1 MEKAINI
8 IKYSGEIEAFNIE
21 KLKRSLRHSK
31 ASEQLVTEIAEEIQ
45 TQLTEG
51 MTTKRIYELAYKM
64 LKSKSKS
71 GSARYKLK
79 KAIMEFGPT
88 GYPFEKFVGK
98 ILEYEGFKTDVG
110 VVMQG
115 HCVTHEVDVT
125 ALKAKKHYLIE
136 CKFHSDQG
144 RKCNVKIPLYIQSRF
159 KDLETQ
165 WLKQKDHSLKFHKG
179 WVYTNTKFSID
190 AIRFGECAGLGLVS
204 WDYPKQDSLK
214 SKIDI
219 SRLYPITALP
229 SLSKQDKQ
237 KILNNGI
244 VLCREICDNPKLL
257 NALEISTSKKERI
270 LEEADELCKH

>member
-51 MTTKRIYELAYKM
+51 ITTKRIYELAYKM
-64 LKSKSKS
+64 LKRKSKS

-110 VVMQG
+110 IVMQG

-125 ALKAKKHYLIE
+125 ALKEKEHYLIE

-179 WVYTNTKFSID
+179 WVYTNTRFSTD
-190 AIRFGECAGLGLVS
+190 AIQFGECAGLGLVS
-204 WDYPKQDSLK
+204 WDYPKKDSLK

-229 SLSKQDKQ
+229 SLSNQDKQ
-237 KILNNGI
+237 KILNSGI

-257 NALEISTSKKERI
+257 NALKISTSKKERI